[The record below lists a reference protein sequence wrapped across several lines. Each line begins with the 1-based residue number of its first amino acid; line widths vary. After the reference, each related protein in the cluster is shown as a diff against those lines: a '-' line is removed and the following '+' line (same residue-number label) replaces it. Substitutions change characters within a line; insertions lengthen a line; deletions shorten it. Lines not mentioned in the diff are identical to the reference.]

1 MTALFKNSCGRALA
15 HVWRLQSSLVLAAL
29 IPTMALA
36 GFAQGP
42 KPVPTRPA
50 EKASSPTTPAVPV
63 GAHEL
68 TASDLESF
76 LDGLLPAQLERDDI
90 AGAVIAV
97 VKDGKV
103 LFTKGYGYADVEK
116 RKPVSPEDTLFR
128 PGSISKLFTWTSVMQ
143 LVEQGK
149 LDLDRNVNDY
159 LDFKIPDTYPQPI
172 TLRNIMTH
180 TAGFDE
186 SVKDL
191 FIPDSKGLEPL
202 GKYVA
207 THMPRRIYPPGVTP
221 AYSNYATTL
230 AGYIVQR
237 VSGQPFADYVDEHI
251 FKPLDM
257 PKTTF
262 VQPLPADLQPL
273 MSDGYRVASGG
284 AKKFEVVQA
293 FPAGSVSTNAI
304 GMTHFMIAHLQ
315 NGEYNGARI
324 LKPETAEL
332 MHSRQFGA
340 NPATL
345 GMCLGF
351 YEETR
356 NGHRIIGHG
365 GDTGYF
371 HSDLHIIPDANVGFF
386 VSYNSAG
393 RGDVSNRTELLN
405 KFMDRYFPYSVPAEP
420 TLSSAAADAAS
431 VNGTYMISRRSQGNV
446 LGVASV
452 LGETKVHPNPDNT
465 LSVDAIKG
473 FNGQDKK
480 FREIAPLVFREV
492 NGQDKIAFN
501 RDATGNTVLAM
512 QYPFMVFQRVGFF
525 RGKGFNMFVLVA
537 SLAVLVLTIL
547 LWPIAAMARKHYGK
561 RLVLSP
567 TDRRL
572 RFLVRLTCILDV
584 AFVALLLGWVSSI
597 SSDIGALNSSI
608 DFKLHFFQ
616 VVGLL
621 GALGTIV
628 AIYNAMRVWRTES
641 SPVVLTRAAVASRE
655 GAGDGPATDPKT
667 VAPGRRWLWT
677 RLCET
682 AIAVACI
689 GFTWFVAYWGM
700 LNFNL
705 NF

>member
-1 MTALFKNSCGRALA
+1 MTALFIKSCCRARA
-15 HVWRLQSSLVLAAL
+15 HVRQTKASLVLVAL
-29 IPTMALA
+29 IPTLALI

-42 KPVPTRPA
+42 KPIAPHPTQ
-50 EKASSPTTPAVPV
+50 KAASPTTPPVPV
-63 GAHEL
+63 GSHEL
-68 TASDLESF
+68 TEGDVESF

-90 AGAVIAV
+90 AGAVVAV

-103 LFTKGYGYADVEK
+103 LFAKGYGYADVEK

-191 FIPDSKGLEPL
+191 FIPDVKNLEPL
-202 GKYVA
+202 GQYLA

-237 VSGQPFADYVDEHI
+237 VSGQPFNEYVEQHI

-257 PKTTF
+257 PRTTF
-262 VQPLPADLQPL
+262 VQPLPADLQPF
-273 MSDGYRVASGG
+273 MSQGYQKASGG

-324 LKPETAEL
+324 LKPETAQL
-332 MHSRQFGA
+332 MHSRAFGA

-371 HSDLHIIPDANVGFF
+371 HSDLHIIPDVNVGFF

-393 RGDVSNRTELLN
+393 RGDVSNRTELLD
-405 KFMDRYFPYSVPAEP
+405 KFMDRYFPYTVPADP
-420 TLSSAAADAAS
+420 TLSTAAQDARS
-431 VNGTYMISRRSQGNV
+431 VSGTYMVSRRSQGDV
-446 LGVASV
+446 LGPLSV
-452 LGETKVHPNPDNT
+452 LGEAKVYPNSDNT
-465 LSVDAIKG
+465 VSVDEIKG
-473 FNGQDKK
+473 FDGQPKK
-480 FREIAPLVFREV
+480 FREIAPLAFREV
-492 NGQDKIAFN
+492 NGQDMIAFN
-501 RDATGNTVLAM
+501 KDATGNTVLAM
-512 QYPFMVFQRVGFF
+512 EYPFMVFQRVGLF
-525 RGKGFNMFVLVA
+525 RGKGFNTFVLFA
-537 SLAVLVLTIL
+537 SIAILALTIL
-547 LWPIAAMARKHYGK
+547 LWPVAAMARKHYGK
-561 RLVLSP
+561 RLSLTP
-567 TDRRL
+567 GERRVRL
-572 RFLVRLTCILDV
+572 LVRLTCVLDIL
-584 AFVALLLGWVSSI
+584 FLALLAAQLSSI

-608 DFKLHFFQ
+608 GFKLHFIQ
-616 VVGLL
+616 VIGLL
-621 GALGTIV
+621 GALGIIV
-628 AIYNAMRVWRTES
+628 AVYNAVQVWRTGS
-641 SPVVLTRAAVASRE
+641 SPVTLKRAAVASRE
-655 GAGDGPATDPKT
+655 GASDSPAADSQ
-667 VAPGRRWLWT
+667 VAVPERRWIWS
-677 RLCET
+677 RLSET
-682 AIAVACI
+682 AIALACI
-689 GFTWFVAYWGM
+689 GFSWFAVCWGM

>member
-1 MTALFKNSCGRALA
+1 MTALLIKSCYRRTKA
-15 HVWRLQSSLVLAAL
+15 SLVLAVL
-29 IPTMALA
+29 IPTLALA

-42 KPVPTRPA
+42 KPTPSRPA
-50 EKASSPTTPAVPV
+50 AKATSPTTPPVPV
-63 GAHEL
+63 GTHEL
-68 TASDLESF
+68 TATDVESF
-76 LDGLLPAQLERDDI
+76 LDGLMPAQLERDDI
-90 AGAVIAV
+90 AGAVVAV

-103 LFTKGYGYADVEK
+103 LFAKGYGYADVEK

-143 LVEQGK
+143 LVEEGK

-191 FIPDSKGLEPL
+191 FIPDAKNLEPL
-202 GKYVA
+202 GKYLA

-237 VSGQPFADYVDEHI
+237 VSGQPFSDYVEQHI

-257 PKTTF
+257 TRTTF

-273 MSDGYRVASGG
+273 MSQGYQKASGG

-324 LKPETAEL
+324 LKPETAQL
-332 MHSRQFGA
+332 MHSRAFGA

-393 RGDVSNRTELLN
+393 RGDVSNRTELLD
-405 KFMDRYFPYSVPAEP
+405 KFMDRYFPYTVPNDP
-420 TLSSAAADAAS
+420 TLSTAAQDARS
-431 VNGTYMISRRSQGNV
+431 VSGTYMVSRRSQGDV
-446 LGVASV
+446 LGPLSV
-452 LGETKVHPNPDNT
+452 LGETKVYPNSDNT
-465 LSVDAIKG
+465 VSVDAIKG
-473 FNGQDKK
+473 FDGQPKK
-480 FREIAPLVFREV
+480 FREIAPLAFREV
-492 NGQDKIAFN
+492 NGQDMIAFN
-501 RDATGNTVLAM
+501 KDVTGNTVLAM
-512 QYPFMVFQRVGFF
+512 EYPFMVFQRVGFF
-525 RGKGFNMFVLVA
+525 RGKGFNLFVLYA
-537 SLAVLVLTIL
+537 SLVVLALTIL
-547 LWPIAAMARKHYGK
+547 LWPIAAMARRHYGK
-561 RLVLSP
+561 RLSLTP
-567 TDRRL
+567 GERRVRL
-572 RFLVRLTCILDV
+572 LVRLTCVLDIL
-584 AFVALLLGWVSSI
+584 FVVLLIAQLSTI
-597 SSDIGALNSSI
+597 SSDIGGLNSGI
-608 DFKLHFFQ
+608 DFKLHLIQ

-621 GALGTIV
+621 GALGIV
-628 AIYNAMRVWRTES
+628 VAVYNAVQVWRTGS
-641 SPVVLTRAAVASRE
+641 SPVALTRAAVASPE
-655 GAGDGPATDPKT
+655 GGSDSPASDSQ
-667 VAPGRRWLWT
+667 VAVSGRRWIWG
-677 RLCET
+677 RLSET
-682 AIAVACI
+682 VIALACI
-689 GFTWFVAYWGM
+689 GFTWFAVYWGM

>member
-1 MTALFKNSCGRALA
+1 MTALLIKSCCRRTKVPL
-15 HVWRLQSSLVLAAL
+15 LLAAL
-29 IPTMALA
+29 IPTLALA
-36 GFAQGP
+36 SFAQGP
-42 KPVPTRPA
+42 KPAPARPA
-50 EKASSPTTPAVPV
+50 AKATSPTTPSVSV
-63 GAHEL
+63 GTHEL
-68 TASDLESF
+68 TATDVESF

-90 AGAVIAV
+90 AGAVVAV
-97 VKDGKV
+97 VKDGKL
-103 LFTKGYGYADVEK
+103 LFAKGYGYADVEK

-143 LVEQGK
+143 LVEEGK

-191 FIPDSKGLEPL
+191 FIPDTKNLEPL
-202 GKYVA
+202 GKYLA

-221 AYSNYATTL
+221 AYSNYATSL

-237 VSGQPFADYVDEHI
+237 VSGQPFNDYVEQHI

-257 PKTTF
+257 PRTTF

-273 MSDGYRVASGG
+273 MSQGYQKASGG

-293 FPAGSVSTNAI
+293 FPAGSVSINAI

-324 LKPETAEL
+324 LKPETAQL
-332 MHSRQFGA
+332 MHSRAFGA

-393 RGDVSNRTELLN
+393 RGDVSNRTELLD
-405 KFMDRYFPYSVPAEP
+405 KFMDRYFPYTVPTDP
-420 TLSSAAADAAS
+420 TLSTAAQDARRVS
-431 VNGTYMISRRSQGNV
+431 GTYMVSRRSQGDV
-446 LGVASV
+446 LGPLSV
-452 LGETKVHPNPDNT
+452 LGEAKVYPNSDNT
-465 LSVDAIKG
+465 VSVDAIKG
-473 FNGQDKK
+473 FNGQPKK
-480 FREIAPLVFREV
+480 FREIAPLAFREV
-492 NGQDKIAFN
+492 NGQDMIAFN
-501 RDATGNTVLAM
+501 KDATGNTVLAM
-512 QYPFMVFQRVGFF
+512 EYPFMVFQRVGFF
-525 RGKGFNMFVLVA
+525 RSKGFNTFVLYA
-537 SLAVLVLTIL
+537 SLAVLVLTLL
-547 LWPIAAMARKHYGK
+547 LWPIAAIARRHYGK
-561 RLVLSP
+561 GLSLTPGERRARL
-567 TDRRL
+567 
-572 RFLVRLTCILDV
+572 LVRLTCALDIL
-584 AFVALLLGWVSSI
+584 FVVLLIAQLSSI
-597 SSDIGALNSSI
+597 SSDIGGLNSGI
-608 DFKLHFFQ
+608 DFKLHLIQ
-616 VVGLL
+616 VIGLL
-621 GALGTIV
+621 GALGIIAAV
-628 AIYNAMRVWRTES
+628 YNAVQVWRTGS
-641 SPVVLTRAAVASRE
+641 SPVALKRAAVASRE
-655 GAGDGPATDPKT
+655 GGSDSAADSQVTDS
-667 VAPGRRWLWT
+667 GRRWIWG
-677 RLCET
+677 RLSET
-682 AIAVACI
+682 VIALACI
-689 GFTWFVAYWGM
+689 GFTWFAVYWGM

>member
-1 MTALFKNSCGRALA
+1 MTALFKKSCCRALA
-15 HVWRLQSSLVLAAL
+15 HARRIQISLFLATL
-29 IPTMALA
+29 VPTLALA

-42 KPVPTRPA
+42 KPIPARPA
-50 EKASSPTTPAVPV
+50 KQATSPTTPPVPV
-63 GAHEL
+63 GTHEL

-90 AGAVIAV
+90 GGAVIAV

-103 LFTKGYGYADVEK
+103 LFAKGYGYADVDK

-191 FIPDSKGLEPL
+191 FIPDTKGLEPL

-237 VSGQPFADYVDEHI
+237 VSGQPFADYVEEHI

-257 PKTTF
+257 PRTTF

-293 FPAGSVSTNAI
+293 FPAGSVATNAI

-315 NGEYNGARI
+315 DGEYNGARI
-324 LKPETAEL
+324 LKPETVEL

-371 HSDLHIIPDANVGFF
+371 HSDLHLIPDADLGFF
-386 VSYNSAG
+386 ISYNSAG

-405 KFMDRYFPYSVPAEP
+405 KFMDRYFPYTVPAEP

-431 VNGTYMISRRSQGNV
+431 VSGTYMISRRSQGNV
-446 LGVASV
+446 LGALSV
-452 LGETKVHPNPDNT
+452 LGETKVHPNSDNT
-465 LSVDAIKG
+465 VSVDDIKG
-473 FNGQDKK
+473 FNGQAKK
-480 FREIAPLVFREV
+480 FQEIAPLVFREV

-501 RDATGNTVLAM
+501 KDATGKTVLAM
-512 QYPFMVFQRVGFF
+512 EYPFMVFQRVGFF
-525 RGKGFNMFVLVA
+525 RGKGFNLFVLYG
-537 SLAVLVLTIL
+537 SIAVLVLTIL
-547 LWPIAAMARKHYGK
+547 LWPIAAIARRHYGK
-561 RLVLSP
+561 RLSLTP
-567 TDRRL
+567 GERRVRL
-572 RFLVRLTCILDV
+572 LVRLTCILDILFLV
-584 AFVALLLGWVSSI
+584 LLAAQLSSI
-597 SSDIGALNSSI
+597 SSDIGGLNSSI
-608 DFKLHFFQ
+608 DFKLHLIQ
-616 VVGLL
+616 VIGLL
-621 GALGTIV
+621 GALGIIV
-628 AIYNAMRVWRTES
+628 AVYNAVQVWRTGS
-641 SPVVLTRAAVASRE
+641 SPVALKRAAVASRE
-655 GAGDGPATDPKT
+655 GGNDSPGADLQVSVPA
-667 VAPGRRWLWT
+667 RRWIWS
-677 RLCET
+677 RLSET
-682 AIAVACI
+682 AIALACI